1 MKTTRNVPAL
11 RYDLFIKAFE
21 KEVTAA
27 QSRIKAIEA
36 MEQPY
41 NLVKEALEAA
51 KLPNDT
57 TLSLSPSVVKIVMHA
72 LPSDFLTM
80 FDALCT
86 EIGSRLLTAGLH
98 KDGIPSRTD
107 GGWWHHLQ
115 RSWRCF
121 DHDQPCTVMLEV
133 ELPDEGLRDLALEKI
148 ERTTT
153 VIDYRLTPRD
163 PATYVAPKHFRTVRE
178 EIAF

>member
-57 TLSLSPSVVKIVMHA
+57 TLSLSPSVVKIVMQDRKSTRLNSSHIQKSRM
-72 LPSDFLTM
+72 PSS
-80 FDALCT
+80 A
-86 EIGSRLLTAGLH
+86 
-98 KDGIPSRTD
+98 
-107 GGWWHHLQ
+107 
-115 RSWRCF
+115 
-121 DHDQPCTVMLEV
+121 
-133 ELPDEGLRDLALEKI
+133 
-148 ERTTT
+148 
-153 VIDYRLTPRD
+153 
-163 PATYVAPKHFRTVRE
+163 
-178 EIAF
+178 